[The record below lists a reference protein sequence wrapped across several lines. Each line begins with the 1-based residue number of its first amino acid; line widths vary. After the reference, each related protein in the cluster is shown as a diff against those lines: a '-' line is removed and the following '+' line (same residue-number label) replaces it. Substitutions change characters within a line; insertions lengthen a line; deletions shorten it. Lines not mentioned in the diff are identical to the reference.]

1 MRVKIQHIKDAL
13 QAGAYQAAL
22 ALALTLPDICA
33 KVDNKMSETTKT
45 HYIAWV
51 DKNTDFSKLSAGALT
66 SEAEMNGT
74 LIYSLR
80 CAFLH
85 CGNDEI
91 KNQSAG
97 QNLPHTQFE
106 VAAPGSLGN
115 GIYYS
120 YHISGS
126 TKCNRT
132 VKAQVDAEAICE
144 LLCESAEKYYNA
156 YAQKSHFDAYV
167 L

>member
-33 KVDNKMSETTKT
+33 KVENKMSETTRT

-51 DKNTDFSKLSAGALT
+51 DNNVDFSKLSAGAST
-66 SEAEMNGT
+66 REAEMNGT

-97 QNLPHTQFE
+97 QSLPHTQFE
-106 VAAPGSLGN
+106 VVAPGSLGN

-120 YHISGS
+120 YHLSGS

-132 VKAQVDAEAICE
+132 VKAQVDAEAICK
-144 LLCESAEKYYNA
+144 LLYESAEKYYNA
-156 YAQKSHFDAYV
+156 HVPQLDFDPYI